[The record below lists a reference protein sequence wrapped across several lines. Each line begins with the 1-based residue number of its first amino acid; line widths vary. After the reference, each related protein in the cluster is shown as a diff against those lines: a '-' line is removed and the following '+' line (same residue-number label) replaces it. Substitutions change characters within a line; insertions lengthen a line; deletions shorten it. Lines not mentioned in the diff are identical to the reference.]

1 MATKKT
7 ANQKVLDR
15 EKVTGEVS
23 QPIHEKAVTAQKP
36 PPELPISVPAQT
48 PAETPTV
55 VPEQTQET
63 SQPASQV
70 TTEDSSS
77 TESSGQ

>member
-7 ANQKVLDR
+7 ADQKVLDR
-15 EKVTGEVS
+15 EKVTGQVS
-23 QPIHEKAVTAQKP
+23 QPIHEQAATAQKP
-36 PPELPISVPAQT
+36 PPELPTSVPAQT

-55 VPEQTQET
+55 VPEQTPET
-63 SQPASQV
+63 SQPASQA
-70 TTEDSSS
+70 TPGESSS